1 MYLTPITAIG
11 CRQHLPLSVFQ
22 LKDKH
27 CQRPHCR
34 NGVVHRFGKVLL
46 SNLYAVNEGHCR
58 NLEQFMGTQTL
69 EWPALWRI
77 TMNSLHNE
85 GIYK

>member
-34 NGVVHRFGKVLL
+34 NGVVDRFGKVLL
-46 SNLYAVNEGHCR
+46 SNLYTVNEGHGR
-58 NLEQFMGTQTL
+58 NLEQFMGTQT
-69 EWPALWRI
+69 WQSRAYYSISRVNRHFS
-77 TMNSLHNE
+77 M
-85 GIYK
+85 Y